1 MRTTLVKGQNGPL
14 DAASVEIT
22 VDLATAGDLSA
33 LLVTDSGKVRTDADF
48 VFYNQPTGPGVT
60 LQPGA
65 GIGTLS
71 ISLGAVPADI
81 SQVRAVIT
89 LENGTFGAV
98 APPVA
103 RVSAGGVPVYEYR
116 IDGLSSES
124 IVIALEVYRRGGDWK
139 VRAVGQGYAGGFAAL
154 VTDHG
159 VSVDDEPAPAV
170 PPPPPSRPVENSA
183 PPSYSRQP
191 AAPALQQP
199 VAGNHPPQQPPAPGY
214 RPPQQPAPAAYPPP
228 QQPAPN
234 QQPTYSQQPGSAAP
248 AAPAGPPE
256 VSLTKDH
263 PVSLSKGQRVSLK
276 KDGGVALTNIQMGL
290 GWDPVMVRK
299 RFGNRS
305 PDIDLDASAVMYAD
319 TQLADLAYYGQL
331 TSKDGSTRHLGDNL
345 TGEGEGD
352 DEVVTVDLTRVPAH
366 VNAIIFIVTSYQG
379 QTFEQVQNAFCRLV
393 DQTTNVELARYTL
406 AGGMAYT
413 GVVMA
418 KVFREDGTWKLQA
431 IGEGINAK
439 HPGEAVPQLQ
449 RFLSNG
455 FMK

>member
-1 MRTTLVKGQNGPL
+1 MTTNLVKGQNGPL
-14 DAASVEIT
+14 SAPTVEIT

-48 VFYNQPTGPGVT
+48 VFFNQPSGPGVT

-65 GIGTLS
+65 GVGTLS
-71 ISLGAVPADI
+71 ISLAAVPADI

-103 RVSAGGVPVYEYR
+103 RVSAGGQSLYEYR

-159 VSVDDEPAPAV
+159 VSVDDAPSPAAAP
-170 PPPPPSRPVENSA
+170 PPPPPSQPVQNTA
-183 PPSYSRQP
+183 PPSYTRQP
-191 AAPALQQP
+191 TSAPQT
-199 VAGNHPPQQPPAPGY
+199 PPQQNF
-214 RPPQQPAPAAYPPP
+214 PPP
-228 QQPAPN
+228 QQAAPQQQPAYN
-234 QQPTYSQQPGSAAP
+234 QQPGYAAPAAP
-248 AAPAGPPE
+248 AAPAGRPE
-256 VSLTKDH
+256 VSLSKDR
-263 PVSLSKGQRVSLK
+263 PVSLAKGQRVSLN

-290 GWDPVMVRK
+290 GWDPVTVKKM
-299 RFGNRS
+299 FGNRS
-305 PDIDLDASAVMYAD
+305 ADIDLDASVVMFAD
-319 TQLADLAYYGQL
+319 TQVADVAYYGQL
-331 TSKDGSTRHLGDNL
+331 TSKDGSIRHLGDNL

-352 DEVVTVDLTRVPAH
+352 DEVITVDLTRVPIH
-366 VNAIIFIVTSYQG
+366 VNALIFIVTSYQG

-393 DQTTNVELARYTL
+393 DQTNTAELARYTL
-406 AGGMAYT
+406 AGGMPYT

-418 KVFREDGTWKLQA
+418 KVFREGGTWKLQA
-431 IGEGINAK
+431 IGEGITAR
-439 HPGEAVPQLQ
+439 HAGEALPQLQ
-449 RFLSNG
+449 RFLSNDY
-455 FMK
+455 MK